1 LLKDFAPVARLVSG
15 PQLLVANNDLPANN
29 LLEFIAW
36 LKANPG
42 KALQGTAGVGSQQ
55 HVSGVYFQA
64 ATKTQFQFI
73 PYRGAAPA
81 MQDLIGGQ
89 INFMFDQVASSLPQ
103 VRNSTIK
110 AYAVTA
116 KARLA
121 SAPDIPTTDEAG
133 LPGFYISVWHGLWV
147 PAGTPKD
154 IIDKLNAAAVDA
166 MADPAVQARFHDL
179 GQDIPPRDQQ
189 TPEALGAFQKAE
201 IEKWWPLIKAAKIR
215 AE

>member
-1 LLKDFAPVARLVSG
+1 MAR
-15 PQLLVANNDLPANN
+15 
-29 LLEFIAW
+29 
-36 LKANPG
+36 
-42 KALQGTAGVGSQQ
+42 
-55 HVSGVYFQA
+55 
-64 ATKTQFQFI
+64 
-73 PYRGAAPA
+73 R
-81 MQDLIGGQ
+81 GQ

-103 VRNSTIK
+103 VRNATIK

-133 LPGFYISVWHGLWV
+133 LPGFYISVWHGLWA